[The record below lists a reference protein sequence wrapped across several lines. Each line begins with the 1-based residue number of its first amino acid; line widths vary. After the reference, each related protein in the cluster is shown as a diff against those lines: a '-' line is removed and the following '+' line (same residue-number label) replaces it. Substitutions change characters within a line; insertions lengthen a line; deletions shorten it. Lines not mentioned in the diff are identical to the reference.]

1 MKNKFILTLGLITL
15 FNLGGCM
22 ERYSVESQSFKK
34 YTIIGIN
41 RPKHFRVALQDESGR
56 VFQKVSVSKH
66 CNRWREVQLG
76 SVVTLN
82 TVIMTNKDGTDRWID
97 IEARSICPGN

>member
-1 MKNKFILTLGLITL
+1 MKTKALLILTLISLL
-15 FNLGGCM
+15 PLSGCTG
-22 ERYSVESQSFKK
+22 RYSVESQSFKK

-56 VFQKVSVSKH
+56 VFQSVSVSKH

-76 SVVTLN
+76 SVVILN

-97 IEARSICPGN
+97 IEASSVCPGN